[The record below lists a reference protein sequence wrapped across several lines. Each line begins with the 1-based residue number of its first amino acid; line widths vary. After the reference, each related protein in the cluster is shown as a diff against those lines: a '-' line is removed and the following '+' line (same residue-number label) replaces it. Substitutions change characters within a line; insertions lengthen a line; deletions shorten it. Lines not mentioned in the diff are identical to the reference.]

1 MESIAP
7 LLVVGVLLVVSG
19 TWLATKIGVAAPILL
34 VIIGVILS
42 YVPGLP
48 EIEIE
53 PELILAVVL
62 PPILYAAAVNVPV
75 TDFRRNLRAITGLS
89 VVLVVI
95 SAVVV
100 GLLLTWLLPGLP
112 LAAAIALGAVVSPP
126 DAVAATSIG
135 KRLGLPAK
143 LVTVLEG
150 EGLVND
156 ATALVLLR
164 SATAAIAGSFSFVE
178 IAGDFAFAVIAAI
191 GIGVAVGLVTV
202 WARSRINQ
210 PTLTTAISFVVP
222 FLAFLP
228 AESIHASGV
237 LSVVVAGLVTGYKS
251 ARHLSAQDRI
261 SERMNWR
268 TIQLLLENG
277 VFLIMGL
284 QISGIIENVEEE
296 GLDVWA
302 GVGIGVL
309 VLVALTLL
317 RALFIV
323 PLVISLRLEQRRA
336 VSMLDRAD
344 DFLAS
349 INSPEMVARA
359 SEKRRGG
366 IQRRIENQRSDWETL
381 AREGLGWRGGAVLA
395 WSGMRGVVTLAA
407 AQSLPLDVPFRAEL
421 ILIAFTVAIVSLL
434 GMGGTLPWV
443 IRMLRVPG
451 PDKVAEEREMK
462 MLVGEIVKAGAEQL
476 RDPELVTAEGRP
488 FTSEYVE
495 DITARRLELSR
506 NFLDLQSAVPSAES
520 IERAQLFRIML
531 EAEAAALS
539 NARASGQYSS
549 EALASAQLVIDL
561 EIARTSPS
569 SLSE

>member
-1 MESIAP
+1 MIRVSI
-7 LLVVGVLLVVSG
+7 L
-19 TWLATKIGVAAPILL
+19 
-34 VIIGVILS
+34 GVILS

-100 GLLLTWLLPGLP
+100 GFLLTWLLPGLP

-135 KRLGLPAK
+135 KRLGVPSK

-164 SATAAIAGSFSFVE
+164 SAVAAIAGSFSFVE
-178 IAGDFAFAVIAAI
+178 IAGDFAFAAI

-222 FLAFLP
+222 FLAFLAFLP
-228 AESIHASGV
+228 AESVHASGV

-277 VFLIMGL
+277 VFLVMGL

-302 GVGIGVL
+302 GVGIGLL
-309 VLVALTLL
+309 VVVALTVL
-317 RALFIV
+317 RALFMI
-323 PLVISLRLEQRRA
+323 PLVISLRFEQRRA
-336 VSMLDRAD
+336 VGMLDRAE
-344 DFLAS
+344 DFLANM
-349 INSPEMVARA
+349 NSPEMVARA
-359 SEKRRGG
+359 SEKRRNG

-381 AREGLGWRGGAVLA
+381 AREGLGWRGGAVSAVRCALP
-395 WSGMRGVVTLAA
+395 GRTHPHRVHGRDRLAA
-407 AQSLPLDVPFRAEL
+407 RH
-421 ILIAFTVAIVSLL
+421 
-434 GMGGTLPWV
+434 G
-443 IRMLRVPG
+443 
-451 PDKVAEEREMK
+451 
-462 MLVGEIVKAGAEQL
+462 
-476 RDPELVTAEGRP
+476 RD
-488 FTSEYVE
+488 
-495 DITARRLELSR
+495 
-506 NFLDLQSAVPSAES
+506 
-520 IERAQLFRIML
+520 
-531 EAEAAALS
+531 AALVYP
-539 NARASGQYSS
+539 RA
-549 EALASAQLVIDL
+549 
-561 EIARTSPS
+561 ARTWTRRGGPPARGRRDHRHHR
-569 SLSE
+569 LGGRRRAAEPGARERRR

>member
-7 LLVVGVLLVVSG
+7 LLVVGVLLVVGG

-34 VIIGVILS
+34 VILGVVLS

-95 SAVVV
+95 SAVLV
-100 GLLLTWLLPGLP
+100 GFLLTWLLPGLP

-135 KRLGLPAK
+135 KRLGLPSK

-164 SATAAIAGSFSFVE
+164 SAVAAIAGSFSFVE
-178 IAGDFAFAVIAAI
+178 IVGDFAFAVFAAI
-191 GIGVAVGLVTV
+191 IIGVAVGLATV

-237 LSVVVAGLVTGYKS
+237 LAVVVAGLVTGYKS

-277 VFLIMGL
+277 VFLVMGL
-284 QISGIIENVEEE
+284 QISGIIENVEKA

-302 GVGIGVL
+302 GVGIGLL
-309 VLVALTLL
+309 VVVALTVL

-336 VSMLDRAD
+336 VGLLDKAD
-344 DFLAS
+344 DFLAN
-349 INSPEMVARA
+349 IDSPEMVARA
-359 SEKRRGG
+359 SEKRRSG

-443 IRMLRVPG
+443 IRVLRVPG
-451 PDKVAEEREMK
+451 PDEVARLRE
-462 MLVGEIVKAGAEQL
+462 VAAITDVIVSAGEDAL
-476 RDPELVTAEGRP
+476 RNPELVSADGEKFDPQFVDYTL
-488 FTSEYVE
+488 
-495 DITARRLELSR
+495 ARRRELANSFVG
-506 NFLDLQSAVPSAES
+506 NLAAEPGS
-520 IERAQLFRIML
+520 EFAQRSELYRLML
-531 EAEAAALS
+531 EAEQGAMLL
-539 NARASGQYSS
+539 ARASGQYTS
-549 EALASAQLVIDL
+549 ETLEYAQMVIDTDMARMAQQGR
-561 EIARTSPS
+561 IA
-569 SLSE
+569 